1 MNKTQ
6 ILTISEG
13 AAGMKSQI
21 EGLANLIGYPYK
33 NIDLKISF
41 LFKYLPV
48 QMIPSSTMIINNLED
63 FKIETPTILIS
74 CGKKSVK
81 ASIALKKK
89 YKNIF
94 NIHIQNPK
102 SSYNYFDLIIAPKHD
117 GLNLV
122 NCINTTFAI
131 HNIKFKK
138 KNNLNGKLLIN
149 FILGGKNKNFKFD
162 KYVQENIHHEINLL
176 SKKYF
181 VRIIP
186 SRRTPNSLI
195 EKFQNEKINNTK
207 LYTNTNDPIKYGNF
221 LCNALANIVTWESI
235 SMISECVYSG
245 VGTFIYAFE
254 KGRLPKKY
262 ENFHKNL
269 IENKFIKK
277 YSIDFKPFNTTI
289 DEDLSELKN
298 KILNKI
304 NESPTFR
311 T

>member
-1 MNKTQ
+1 MNKPQ

-33 NIDLKISF
+33 NIDLKIFF

-48 QMIPSSTMIINNLED
+48 QMIPSSTMIINNLKD
-63 FKIETPTILIS
+63 IKINSPTILIS

-94 NIHIQNPK
+94 NIHIQDPR
-102 SSYNYFDLIIAPKHD
+102 SSYSYFDLIIAPKHD
-117 GLNLV
+117 SLNLI
-122 NCINTTFAI
+122 NSINTTFAI
-131 HNIKFKK
+131 HNIKFQKRI
-138 KNNLNGKLLIN
+138 NLSSKLIIN

-162 KYVQENIHHEINLL
+162 KYVQENIYNEIKLL
-176 SKKYF
+176 SNKYF

-186 SRRTPNSLI
+186 SRRTPKSLI
-195 EKFQNEKINNTK
+195 EKLQNGKINNTE
-207 LYTNTNDPIKYGNF
+207 LYTNTNDPIKYGDF

-254 KGRLPKKY
+254 KESLPKKY

-269 IENKFIKK
+269 IENKFIKN

-289 DEDLSELKN
+289 DEDLSKLKN

>member
-1 MNKTQ
+1 
-6 ILTISEG
+6 
-13 AAGMKSQI
+13 
-21 EGLANLIGYPYK
+21 
-33 NIDLKISF
+33 
-41 LFKYLPV
+41 
-48 QMIPSSTMIINNLED
+48 MIPSSTMIINNLED

-131 HNIKFKK
+131 HNIKFRK
-138 KNNLNGKLLIN
+138 KNHLNGKLIIN

-162 KYVQENIHHEINLL
+162 KYVQENIYNEINLL

-186 SRRTPNSLI
+186 SRRTPKSLI
-195 EKFQNEKINNTK
+195 EKFQNEKINNTE
-207 LYTNTNDPIKYGNF
+207 LYTNTNDPIKYGDF

-254 KGRLPKKY
+254 KDSLPKKY

-269 IENKFIKK
+269 IENEFIKN
-277 YSIDFKPFNTTI
+277 YAIDFKPFNTTI

-311 T
+311 M